1 MAEEII
7 IEMIKNSHQKPFEE
21 QIIFNLEQ
29 LNYRFSRLSEID
41 TTKESNKKE
50 YLMIFDSF
58 IALFR
63 ALFLEKGQEQYSVQ
77 NYYRVKGKD
86 EIVKNIDDYLNSKI
100 FSWCD
105 KSIRDVLKFIADKFV
120 CHIDPISRKD
130 LATANFYMSHLS
142 NPYTNNNLR
151 EIIEN
156 ISQIMNKF

>member
-1 MAEEII
+1 MAEEIT
-7 IEMIKNSHQKPFEE
+7 IEMIKNSYQKPFEE

-29 LNYRFSRLSEID
+29 LNYRFYRLTKID
-41 TTKESNKKE
+41 TTKENNKKE

-63 ALFLEKGQEQYSVQ
+63 ALFLEKGQKQYSVQ
-77 NYYRVKGKD
+77 NYYREKGKD
-86 EIVKNIDDYLNSKI
+86 EIVKKIDDYLNSKI

-120 CHIDPISRKD
+120 CHIDPISRED

-142 NPYTNNNLR
+142 NPYTKNNLR
-151 EIIEN
+151 EIVEN

>member
-1 MAEEII
+1 
-7 IEMIKNSHQKPFEE
+7 MIKNSSPKPFEE

-63 ALFLEKGQEQYSVQ
+63 ALFLEKGQKQYSVQ
-77 NYYRVKGKD
+77 NYYREKGKD

-120 CHIDPISRKD
+120 CHIDPISRED
-130 LATANFYMSHLS
+130 LVTANFYMSHLS

-156 ISQIMNKF
+156 ISQIMNRF